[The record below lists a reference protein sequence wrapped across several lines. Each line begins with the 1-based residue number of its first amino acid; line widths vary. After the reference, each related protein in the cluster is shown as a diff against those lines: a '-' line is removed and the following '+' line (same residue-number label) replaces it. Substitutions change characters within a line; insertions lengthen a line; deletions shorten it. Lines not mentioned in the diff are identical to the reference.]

1 MVILITGKRWG
12 SINTKPKNVIVISD
26 VKSNYIEQ
34 AIFILKSNEREKFS
48 NDYLL
53 NEANNLINSYDARL
67 LATRQPGKKNKLK
80 NILLMCIPI
89 GIAVISILLVYIST
103 K

>member
-1 MVILITGKRWG
+1 M
-12 SINTKPKNVIVISD
+12 NTKPKNVIVISD

-34 AIFILKSNEREKFS
+34 AIFILKTNERKRMG

-53 NEANNLINSYDARL
+53 NEANNLIYSYDVRLQARE
-67 LATRQPGKKNKLK
+67 QPVKKHKLK
-80 NILLMCIPI
+80 NLILLSVPLAA
-89 GIAVISILLVYIST
+89 AVISVFLIVNSFL